1 MQFIKRGSL
10 YLLRHKIK
18 SLILVAII
26 CLVSLLLLAGAAM
39 KQASENAFWEIRMA
53 ASEKLVLQID
63 TDKAGYGQV
72 TEQEWGSASVYQGD
86 YITQEIIDKILTI
99 PGVSEIGS
107 TISGGFFG
115 AAVDFEYLPAQYNS
129 STTEYGALSPYYL
142 TIDSEKADSFLNGY
156 LQLKEG
162 RHLTAEDDNAIMISS
177 ELAEYN
183 NLHVGDAITL
193 YCLDADIMGYD
204 ALVKLEIVGIFTG
217 TEGKGENAIS
227 ISGRAGNQGFLP
239 YKILERVFGKLADGF
254 GYESI
259 DIFVNDFAEIQN
271 IYNQVSSLPELR
283 NKTLKL
289 DIDSEDYD
297 VMSTPLNSMRGMI
310 NIFMVVILL
319 LFAVVLTLLLA
330 AWTKERNQEVGI
342 LISLGIAKRN
352 VIAQFVAEVLIISSV
367 SFTASYVLSPFI
379 ENLASSFL
387 RQIQNVQME
396 NMDQQ
401 TEEILPSGAG
411 QLDASQLYDQLTG
424 SYSQKEFD
432 FQVQIMPQHYVL
444 SFTVGLLL
452 IVISTLLASAKII
465 NMKPK
470 ELLAKKD

>member
-1 MQFIKRGSL
+1 
-10 YLLRHKIK
+10 
-18 SLILVAII
+18 
-26 CLVSLLLLAGAAM
+26 
-39 KQASENAFWEIRMA
+39 
-53 ASEKLVLQID
+53 
-63 TDKAGYGQV
+63 
-72 TEQEWGSASVYQGD
+72 
-86 YITQEIIDKILTI
+86 
-99 PGVSEIGS
+99 
-107 TISGGFFG
+107 
-115 AAVDFEYLPAQYNS
+115 
-129 STTEYGALSPYYL
+129 
-142 TIDSEKADSFLNGY
+142 
-156 LQLKEG
+156 
-162 RHLTAEDDNAIMISS
+162 
-177 ELAEYN
+177 
-183 NLHVGDAITL
+183 
-193 YCLDADIMGYD
+193 
-204 ALVKLEIVGIFTG
+204 
-217 TEGKGENAIS
+217 
-227 ISGRAGNQGFLP
+227 
-239 YKILERVFGKLADGF
+239 
-254 GYESI
+254 
-259 DIFVNDFAEIQN
+259 
-271 IYNQVSSLPELR
+271 
-283 NKTLKL
+283 
-289 DIDSEDYD
+289 
-297 VMSTPLNSMRGMI
+297 MRGMI

-330 AWTKERNQEVGI
+330 AWTKERNKEVGI

>member
-1 MQFIKRGSL
+1 
-10 YLLRHKIK
+10 
-18 SLILVAII
+18 
-26 CLVSLLLLAGAAM
+26 
-39 KQASENAFWEIRMA
+39 MA
-53 ASEKLVLQID
+53 AKLRLII
-63 TDKAGYGQV
+63 YL
-72 TEQEWGSASVYQGD
+72 YQ
-86 YITQEIIDKILTI
+86 LT
-99 PGVSEIGS
+99 V
-107 TISGGFFG
+107 
-115 AAVDFEYLPAQYNS
+115 ARL
-129 STTEYGALSPYYL
+129 
-142 TIDSEKADSFLNGY
+142 
-156 LQLKEG
+156 
-162 RHLTAEDDNAIMISS
+162 
-177 ELAEYN
+177 
-183 NLHVGDAITL
+183 
-193 YCLDADIMGYD
+193 
-204 ALVKLEIVGIFTG
+204 
-217 TEGKGENAIS
+217 
-227 ISGRAGNQGFLP
+227 
-239 YKILERVFGKLADGF
+239 
-254 GYESI
+254 
-259 DIFVNDFAEIQN
+259 IFVNDFAEIQN

-330 AWTKERNQEVGI
+330 AWTKERNKEVGI

-411 QLDASQLYDQLTG
+411 QLYASQLYDQLTG

-432 FQVQIMPQHYVL
+432 FQVQIMTQHYVL

>member
-217 TEGKGENAIS
+217 TE
-227 ISGRAGNQGFLP
+227 
-239 YKILERVFGKLADGF
+239 
-254 GYESI
+254 
-259 DIFVNDFAEIQN
+259 
-271 IYNQVSSLPELR
+271 
-283 NKTLKL
+283 
-289 DIDSEDYD
+289 
-297 VMSTPLNSMRGMI
+297 
-310 NIFMVVILL
+310 
-319 LFAVVLTLLLA
+319 
-330 AWTKERNQEVGI
+330 
-342 LISLGIAKRN
+342 
-352 VIAQFVAEVLIISSV
+352 
-367 SFTASYVLSPFI
+367 
-379 ENLASSFL
+379 
-387 RQIQNVQME
+387 
-396 NMDQQ
+396 
-401 TEEILPSGAG
+401 
-411 QLDASQLYDQLTG
+411 
-424 SYSQKEFD
+424 
-432 FQVQIMPQHYVL
+432 
-444 SFTVGLLL
+444 
-452 IVISTLLASAKII
+452 
-465 NMKPK
+465 
-470 ELLAKKD
+470 